1 MCGGKREGGEV
12 SKGNWDFSEYGVCCV
27 GGEIEGDRG
36 VCGRTV
42 ESMEKKLETIKER
55 KLIVY

>member
-12 SKGNWDFSEYGVCCV
+12 SKGNSDFSECGVCCV

-36 VCGRTV
+36 YVDV
-42 ESMEKKLETIKER
+42 Q
-55 KLIVY
+55 